1 VGPARARTVRCTRR
15 EITTTAAAA
24 LRAWEGSGARAM
36 RTVGLGRNVRWSAPV
51 RNATARARPTT
62 AATAA
67 RANTR
72 GVARS
77 PAFATPGGPRTRP
90 ARAANA
96 RPVTTDRRANSAPT
110 LRIPHATRG
119 ISEQGR
125 APATTAHRR
134 GFGSQQEQ
142 ALIRARAINAR
153 RAIGARPARTAA
165 RASRPV
171 LPRMLSSAPDT
182 ARAATGKLGPAHAR
196 VRWATGATGMYGL
209 LQLSGRAVA
218 VALITSAGTVC
229 RQE

>member
-1 VGPARARTVRCTRR
+1 MSLCGPRTSSRKTPPVSEGTVGPARARTVRCTRR
-15 EITTTAAAA
+15 ETTTTAAAA

-36 RTVGLGRNVRWSAPV
+36 RRVGLGRIVRWSAPPV

-62 AATAA
+62 AARAA

-110 LRIPHATRG
+110 LRIPHATRD
-119 ISEQGR
+119 SPEQGR

-134 GFGSQQEQ
+134 GFG
-142 ALIRARAINAR
+142 A
-153 RAIGARPARTAA
+153 
-165 RASRPV
+165 
-171 LPRMLSSAPDT
+171 M
-182 ARAATGKLGPAHAR
+182 
-196 VRWATGATGMYGL
+196 GMYGL